1 MSAAAAVAG
10 RRTGEVVL
18 TGVAKTYRTESGAE
32 VEAVTPTD
40 LTIAPGEF
48 VCVVGPSGCGK
59 STVMDLVAGFLAPTS
74 GRITV
79 DGRPVTGP
87 GAERGVVFQQPN
99 LLPWLTVRA
108 NVELGPRL
116 RGVPAAERRARAG
129 HFLELVGLEHFADR
143 KPYELSGGMQQRCQ
157 IARVLTNDPEIIL
170 MDEPFG
176 ALDALTRERMQDE
189 LLSVWREGRK
199 TVLFITHDV
208 DEAVFLG
215 NRVLVMSARPGRV
228 VLDLPV
234 RLGGERSGAE
244 LRSLPEF
251 VRLRDRVAAAITAA
265 HGTTDHG
272 TTDHGTTDHGARA
285 APTT

>member
-1 MSAAAAVAG
+1 MSAVTAAHPPSGAVA
-10 RRTGEVVL
+10 L
-18 TGVAKTYRTESGAE
+18 SGVGKTYVTDSGTS
-32 VEAVTPTD
+32 VEAVAPTD
-40 LTIAPGEF
+40 LSIAPGEF

-59 STVMDLVAGFLAPTS
+59 STVMDMVAGFLAPTA

-116 RGVPAAERRARAG
+116 RGVPAAVRRARAE
-129 HFLELVGLEHFADR
+129 HFLALVGLEQFADR

-176 ALDALTRERMQDE
+176 ALDALTRERMQNE
-189 LLSVWREGRK
+189 LLAIWREGRK

-215 NRVLVMSARPGRV
+215 TRVLVMSARPGRV

-234 RLGGERSGAE
+234 QLGGGWAGAE
-244 LRSLPEF
+244 LRSLPQF
-251 VRLRDRVAAAITAA
+251 VQLRDRVGAAITAA
-265 HGTTDHG
+265 HD
-272 TTDHGTTDHGARA
+272 
-285 APTT
+285 APPATPAP

>member
-1 MSAAAAVAG
+1 MSAATAAAADRSAG
-10 RRTGEVVL
+10 SAGSVTL
-18 TGVAKTYRTESGAE
+18 SGVTKTYRTDSGSS
-32 VEAVTPTD
+32 VEAVAPTD

-59 STVMDLVAGFLAPTS
+59 STVMDMVAGFLEPTS
-74 GRITV
+74 GEVSV

-87 GAERGVVFQQPN
+87 SAERGVVFQQPN
-99 LLPWLTVRA
+99 LFPWLTVRA

-116 RGVPAAERRARAG
+116 RGVPASERRARAA
-129 HFLELVGLEHFADR
+129 HHLALVGLEQFADR

-157 IARVLTNDPEIIL
+157 IARVLTNDPGIVL

-176 ALDALTRERMQDE
+176 ALDALTRERMQNE
-189 LLSVWREGRK
+189 LLAIWREGRK

-234 RLGGERSGAE
+234 HLGGHWAGAE

-251 VRLRDRVAAAITAA
+251 VVLRDRVAAAITAA
-265 HGTTDHG
+265 HDQ
-272 TTDHGTTDHGARA
+272 
-285 APTT
+285 PTPSSPSLRGPL